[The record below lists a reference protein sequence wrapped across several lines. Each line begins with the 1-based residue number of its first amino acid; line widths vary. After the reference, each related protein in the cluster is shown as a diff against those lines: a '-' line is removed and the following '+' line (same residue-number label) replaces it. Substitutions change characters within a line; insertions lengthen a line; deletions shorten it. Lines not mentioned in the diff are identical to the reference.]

1 MLPLSMTKKNSSQAL
16 AKHAQSATLPAVMPA
31 EEQDDEDEKRD
42 LPSDIRQQ
50 LLKNRVILLSGEID
64 KALSAQI
71 VSQLLY
77 LELEGDEGIKLF
89 IDSPGGDVNAA
100 FAIFDTIRFIKPP
113 VHAIGMGLI
122 ASAGALVLLAAR
134 KERRVGFKNSHYM
147 LHQPLSGMSGVA
159 SDIEIHAREVEKIR
173 HQINE
178 IIAKE
183 CKKTRA
189 QVEKDTD
196 RDFWLTADDAVKYG
210 LIKSIIHSSTEL

>member
-1 MLPLSMTKKNSSQAL
+1 MTKKNSSQAL